1 MDIRD
6 NKISGEAEVEVTK
19 WKLLRERIMA
29 SNHHQAPPN
38 ADVDKL
44 LKLIFSDH
52 VLADHP
58 DFVKYF
64 QNVNH
69 GKPMEDRLL
78 REATATAAAYQH
90 HYHQQK
96 LQQLKPHPLVAA
108 VRWVLYLL
116 HRMPGSYRGWR
127 PRVQLYLLLSC
138 PEYSF
143 LAMAIG
149 VLMMAVV
156 LLNTVTFCM
165 ESVPTLEGTRT
176 YDTLMIID
184 YVCLGIFTAEFL
196 LRLMTCNSILHF
208 ARNSMNWVDL
218 AAVLPFLVEL
228 AVAGPDSQ
236 NASKTRIFRMVR
248 LLRVLR
254 LLRASARFRNLQIV
268 VDALASS
275 LDVIFMLAVLL
286 LVLLVVSGTV
296 VYYVEND
303 LVEDSWFDSIPLTI
317 YYMHV
322 TLTTTGYGDYYAK
335 SIWGRLVVGVFMLL
349 CMVTISLPIGVVGGN
364 FSNLW
369 GRYVAL
375 RDAIRRSS
383 QAWNTRLK
391 LQGLAAKHC
400 AAVDE
405 LITTT
410 NNRKAT
416 LEEGSGGTTSGS
428 GGLRALREKLLE
440 LQRVLEQL
448 PATEAEDS
456 ARQVALQEA
465 IPDLRR
471 RLEKAEA
478 RFGLLKATLSL
489 GPRVSSPDVL
499 SSLEG
504 LHAVHQAMAT
514 RASEAVRQAARA
526 RQQLADLRAMRDVLQ
541 AEEAEVFG
549 VNDGDHEGV
558 GASG

>member
-1 MDIRD
+1 
-6 NKISGEAEVEVTK
+6 
-19 WKLLRERIMA
+19 
-29 SNHHQAPPN
+29 
-38 ADVDKL
+38 
-44 LKLIFSDH
+44 
-52 VLADHP
+52 
-58 DFVKYF
+58 
-64 QNVNH
+64 
-69 GKPMEDRLL
+69 MEDRLL
-78 REATATAAAYQH
+78 HEAAAAAAAYQQ
-90 HYHQQK
+90 YYQQQK
-96 LQQLKPHPLVAA
+96 LQQSKLHPLVAA
-108 VRWVLYLL
+108 VRWVLYFLD
-116 HRMPGSYRGWR
+116 RMPAPYRGWR

-156 LLNTVTFCM
+156 LLNTLTFCL
-165 ESVPTLEGTRT
+165 ESVPSLEGTRM
-176 YDTLMIID
+176 YDNLIIID
-184 YVCLGIFTAEFL
+184 YVCLGIFTTEFL
-196 LRLMTCNSILHF
+196 LRLLTCNSVLRF
-208 ARNSMNWVDL
+208 ARNFMNWVDL
-218 AAVLPFLVEL
+218 VAVLPFLVEL

-236 NASKTRIFRMVR
+236 SASKTRIFRIVR

-254 LLRASARFRNLQIV
+254 LLRASTRFRNLQIV

-275 LDVIFMLAVLL
+275 LDVIVMLMVLL
-286 LVLLVVSGTV
+286 LVLLVVAGTV

-303 LVEDSWFDSIPLTI
+303 LVDGSWFDSIPLTI

-335 SIWGRLVVGVFMLL
+335 SIWGRLVVGIFMLL

-375 RDAIRRSS
+375 RDSINRSI
-383 QAWNTRLK
+383 QAWTTRLR

-410 NNRKAT
+410 NKRKAT
-416 LEEGSGGTTSGS
+416 LEEGSGGGTSGS
-428 GGLRALREKLLE
+428 GGLRALRDKLLE
-440 LQRVLEQL
+440 LQMVLEQL
-448 PATEAEDS
+448 PGTEAEDS
-456 ARQVALQEA
+456 ARQAAVDAA

-471 RLEKAEA
+471 RLERAED
-478 RFGLLKATLSL
+478 RFRLLKATLSL
-489 GPRVSSPDVL
+489 SPRVSSPDVV
-499 SSLEG
+499 SNLEG

-526 RQQLADLRAMRDVLQ
+526 RQQLADLRAMRDVMQ

-549 VNDGDHEGV
+549 VYDGEREGV
-558 GASG
+558 GVSG